1 MWWSTVVVLN
11 AGAKKNLKISID
23 PVRQTDWLANKRFM
37 DFKVKTLLGLD
48 RGNHV
53 IVITSG
59 YVNIKGF
66 EYIFSQII
74 NETSPLLDCKVIV
87 DLQGSTIK
95 FLLSDVTAFL
105 ESIDLETWPRNNK
118 LALVSSPET
127 EQYQQLVMLGDGLK
141 KRLLNVSV
149 FYDTKEGLTWLS
161 DLR

>member
-1 MWWSTVVVLN
+1 MLN
-11 AGAKKNLKISID
+11 AGAKKLGEIGID
-23 PVRQTDWLANKRFM
+23 QVRQTVWIANKRFM

-48 RGNHV
+48 QGNHV
-53 IVITSG
+53 IVIASG
-59 YVNIKGF
+59 YVNMKGF
-66 EYIFSQII
+66 TYIFSQVI
-74 NETSPLLDCKVIV
+74 NESSPLLDCKVIV
-87 DLQGSTIK
+87 DLQGSTIN
-95 FLLSDVTAFL
+95 FLLSDVTTFL
-105 ESIDLETWPRNNK
+105 ESIDLEAWPRNNK